1 MMRDV
6 LVGLGSNVGDRLEM
20 LRSAL
25 EAIEELDTTRVIA
38 VSAVYE
44 TEPWGVADQPRFAN
58 AVARID
64 TDIPADRLL
73 EALQETERLLGRR
86 PGPRY
91 GPRPIDLDILLYGD
105 DEWETPDL
113 MIPHPRLAERE
124 FVVRP
129 LLSIA
134 PDATWPDG
142 SPITDASATEGRVL
156 SVLGPVPGFE
166 RITPP
171 IDGWPEAVGTAEGA
185 VPQGWVTVA
194 SERFGMGKG
203 AAFAVELLYDAALLE
218 AEGIAIGW
226 DPMPPGEEYS
236 PWALPR
242 TYRLLVAHADAGQ
255 ARRILDEAHAAGAV
269 FLAEEERGPGV
280 G

>member
-1 MMRDV
+1 MTRDV

-38 VSAVYE
+38 VSSAYE
-44 TEPWGVADQPRFAN
+44 TEPWGVVDQPRFAN

-73 EALQETERLLGRR
+73 EALQEIERSLGRR
-86 PGPRY
+86 PGPRN

-105 DEWETPDL
+105 DEWETPEL
-113 MIPHPRLAERE
+113 TIPHPRLAERE

-134 PDATWPDG
+134 PDVTWPDG
-142 SPITDASATEGRVL
+142 SSITDASATEGRVL
-156 SVLGPVPGFE
+156 SALGPVPGFE

-171 IDGWPEAVGTAEGA
+171 IDGWPESQGTVEGA
-185 VPQGWVTVA
+185 APQGWVMVS

-242 TYRLLVAHADAGQ
+242 TYRLLVAHADAER
-255 ARRILDEAHAAGAV
+255 ARRILAEAHAAGAV
-269 FLAEEERGPGV
+269 YEPGDDPGDAV